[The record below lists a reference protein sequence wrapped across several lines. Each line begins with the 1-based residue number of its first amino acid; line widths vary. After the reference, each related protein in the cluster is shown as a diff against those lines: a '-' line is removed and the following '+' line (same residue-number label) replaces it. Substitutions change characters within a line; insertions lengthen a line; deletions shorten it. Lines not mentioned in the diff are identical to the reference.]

1 MVDGIYFD
9 YAATTP
15 VHPVVLE
22 AMHCA
27 LKESFGNPSSMH
39 WAGKTAA
46 TLIEISRQ
54 EIAIALGCKTKEIFF
69 TSGATEADNLALF
82 GVLRKAHSNRPHLI
96 TSSIE
101 HHAVLYAAH
110 QLEREGFPVTY
121 LPVSAS
127 GTIDPEDVSRAIRR
141 DTALISIMM
150 VNNETGAVQPI
161 REIGEIAQQRGI
173 LFHTDA
179 VQGLGLFDMDV
190 NDLQIDL
197 LSLSAH
203 KIYGPKGIGALY
215 IREGIHITP
224 LLFGGVQEREIRP
237 GTENVP
243 GIAGLGAAVSLV
255 QEHKKQEYIRLCTLR
270 ERLIAGLRDC
280 IPVVIVNGQEAGGA
294 PHILSVSF
302 SGIDA
307 EAMLLHLNR
316 QGIAASMGSAC
327 TSKDIE
333 PSHVLTAMGLP
344 LDQISGTLRF
354 SLGYPTTIDEID
366 QFLQVIESIY
376 FRAKLD

>member
-1 MVDGIYFD
+1 MVQRIYFD

-15 VHPVVLE
+15 VHPDVVDAMRASLE
-22 AMHCA
+22 
-27 LKESFGNPSSMH
+27 ESFGNPSSMH

-46 TLIEISRQ
+46 MLVEKSRQ
-54 EIAIALGCKTKEIFF
+54 EISRAVGCKPQEVYF
-69 TSGATEADNLALF
+69 TSGATEANNLALS
-82 GVLRKAHSNRPHLI
+82 GILRNNLPTRSHLI

-101 HHAVLYAAH
+101 HHAVLHAAQ

-127 GTIDPEDVSRAIRR
+127 GTIEPEQISKAIRR

-150 VNNETGAVQPI
+150 VNNETGTVQPI
-161 REIGEIAQQRGI
+161 REIGEIALQRGI

-179 VQGLGLFDMDV
+179 VQALGLFDVDV
-190 NDLQIDL
+190 NEQKIDL

-215 IREGIHITP
+215 IRDGIKLKPI
-224 LLFGGVQEREIRP
+224 LYGGVQERGMRA

-243 GIAGLGAAVSLV
+243 GIAGLGAAVSLI
-255 QEHKKQEYIRLCTLR
+255 QKHKKQECNRLAGLR
-270 ERLIAGLRDC
+270 SYLIEGLRDC
-280 IPVVIVNGQEAGGA
+280 IPDVTINGQEPGGA
-294 PHILSVSF
+294 PHIISVSF
-302 SGIDA
+302 PGIDA

-316 QGIAASMGSAC
+316 NGIAASMGSAC

-344 LDQISGTLRF
+344 LDKIEGTLRF
-354 SLGYPTTIDEID
+354 SLGYPTTIDEIN
-366 QFLQVIESIY
+366 QFLQLLEINYS
-376 FRAKLD
+376 RAKLD